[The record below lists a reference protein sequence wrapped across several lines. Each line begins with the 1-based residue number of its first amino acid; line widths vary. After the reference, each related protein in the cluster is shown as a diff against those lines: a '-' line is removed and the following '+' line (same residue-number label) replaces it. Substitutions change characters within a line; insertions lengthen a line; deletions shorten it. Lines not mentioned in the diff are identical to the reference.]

1 MTNMEPMR
9 IGRLARR
16 TGVSVKALRFY
27 DSQGL
32 LFRAGRTAANYR
44 LFPDEAITCVETIR
58 TLKAAGFTTRDVR
71 ELAAAHRSGGNPEV
85 VVRRKLAQVLERL
98 MREHDELQTRIARL
112 TDLLRDVRAL
122 RCAQPA
128 RPRSRPADSSSLTAP
143 VQTKIN

>member
-1 MTNMEPMR
+1 MTDIEPMR

-32 LFRAGRTAANYR
+32 LFRAGRTTANYR
-44 LFPDEAITCVETIR
+44 LFPEEAITCVETIR
-58 TLKAAGFTTRDVR
+58 QLKAAGLTIRDLR
-71 ELAAAHRSGGNPEV
+71 ELAAAHGAGGEPEV

-98 MREHDELQTRIARL
+98 TRKDTELRTQIARL

-122 RCAQPA
+122 RCAQPPRA
-128 RPRSRPADSSSLTAP
+128 RSRMADFPPLTASAS
-143 VQTKIN
+143 

>member
-1 MTNMEPMR
+1 MR

-32 LFRAGRTAANYR
+32 LFRAGRTTANYR
-44 LFPDEAITCVETIR
+44 LFPEEAITCIESIR
-58 TLKAAGFTTRDVR
+58 TLKAAGLTIRDLR
-71 ELAAAHRSGGNPEV
+71 ELAAAHRASGDPEA

-98 MREHDELQTRIARL
+98 TRKDVELQTHVARL

-122 RCAQPA
+122 PCAQPA
-128 RPRSRPADSSSLTAP
+128 RARSRPAASHALTAFAS
-143 VQTKIN
+143 

>member
-1 MTNMEPMR
+1 MTDVEPMR

-32 LFRAGRTAANYR
+32 LFRAGRTATNYR
-44 LFPDEAITCVETIR
+44 LFPEEAIMCVETIR
-58 TLKAAGFTTRDVR
+58 TLKAAGFTIRDVR
-71 ELAAAHRSGGNPEV
+71 ELAAAHRAGGDPEV
-85 VVRRKLAQVLERL
+85 VVRRRLAQVLKRL
-98 MREHDELQTRIARL
+98 RREYAELQTQIARL

-128 RPRSRPADSSSLTAP
+128 RARSRPGDSPPLTASAS
-143 VQTKIN
+143 